1 VEFEYD
7 PNKSKANKEKHGID
21 FEEAKALWSDPRAVD
36 VLGRSEGELRFIRIG
51 RIGNRLWSAVFTE
64 RHFISAVKSERDFVA
79 VRLIS
84 VRPARRGERRLYE
97 GN

>member
-1 VEFEYD
+1 MEFEYD

-36 VLGRSEGELRFIRIG
+36 VLGRSEGEPRFIRIG
-51 RIGNRLWSAVFTE
+51 RIGERLWSAVFTQ
-64 RHFISAVKSERDFVA
+64 RGCILSLSESFQV

-97 GN
+97 RN